1 MSGEN
6 TLPTCYSCHAPARE
20 RRVLKITGEDYTL
33 CPACDRRLG
42 ALVDWDN
49 KQLLEDKATCPYCG
63 YEDYDSWE
71 YEEGHQVAECP
82 SCGRKFELEVVVDV
96 KYTSSRRS
104 EDMPDDYMYMS
115 DTERFEYGEKLMEV
129 VE

>member
-1 MSGEN
+1 MTDN
-6 TLPTCYSCHAPARE
+6 ANIFPHAAPFDWNRNP
-20 RRVLKITGEDYTL
+20 RRV
-33 CPACDRRLG
+33 R
-42 ALVDWDN
+42 
-49 KQLLEDKATCPYCG
+49 
-63 YEDYDSWE
+63 
-71 YEEGHQVAECP
+71 CP
-82 SCGRKFELEVVVDV
+82 SCGREFELEVVVDV

>member
-1 MSGEN
+1 MSGEI
-6 TLPTCYSCHAPARE
+6 LPTCYSCHAPARE
-20 RRVLKITGEDYTL
+20 RRVSKITGEDYTL

-49 KQLLEDKATCPYCG
+49 EQLLEDAICPYCG
-63 YEDYDSWE
+63 YEDLDSWE
-71 YEEGHQVAECP
+71 YEEGYQEVNCP
-82 SCGRKFELEVVVDV
+82 NCCREFELEVVVDV

-115 DTERFEYGEKLMEV
+115 LEERFAYAEKLAEV